1 MTDCFILPKD
11 QYSIYLDH
19 LKRLTNE
26 DRIMR
31 FWSPI
36 CDKSIHQHIVEL
48 PDKAVVFAIVED
60 VKVVGA
66 IEVIPAIGRGG
77 KIDVEFGISV
87 EATHRRHGLAHV
99 LLDAAIEWS
108 RKSQAVDLFCIC
120 LSHNKPMIELA
131 RSHGMKVDFDGRE
144 AEAHLALIG

>member
-66 IEVIPAIGRGG
+66 IEVIRALAGAG
-77 KIDVEFGISV
+77 ESMLNSV
-87 EATHRRHGLAHV
+87 FRSRRPIAGTA
-99 LLDAAIEWS
+99 W
-108 RKSQAVDLFCIC
+108 
-120 LSHNKPMIELA
+120 PMSCWM
-131 RSHGMKVDFDGRE
+131 RP
-144 AEAHLALIG
+144 